1 MILTKHYEKK
11 NSAGVARGGADMVEM
26 RKIDAFIQNDDY
38 VTVTDMGEI
47 IEVQYLS
54 HKNTSAPIK
63 KISKDQ
69 YVDLQTGEIKDFA
82 HSENRGQNLDSL
94 RKTFKKLGY
103 LVNNNFSGKK
113 NELWTTLTY
122 ADNVQDLKKVSADF
136 DKFIKRLKY
145 FMANEYGEVREIA
158 YKKKGKNKKY
168 KLNVKN
174 KSKFEFV
181 KVLEPQGRG
190 AWHIHML
197 LKFPHLKSV
206 YIPNETFADLWSHGF
221 VDVKRID
228 KTDNLG
234 AYLCA
239 YLTDILVEDDESKY
253 EDILRQ
259 QGSEG
264 IETTKT
270 DESKAVIK
278 GGRLHM
284 YPSGMNIFSK
294 SKGIVYPERRP
305 MKYKHVRETLG
316 FKDENLTLRKSIQIK
331 DEEHDFEN
339 TVIIEQYNK
348 RVADKRGLLA
358 SITRYRLLLLET
370 KSGVLRDAL
379 EQELFALEHKFE
391 LQERAKEESLKNRT
405 A

>member
-1 MILTKHYEKK
+1 
-11 NSAGVARGGADMVEM
+11 
-26 RKIDAFIQNDDY
+26 
-38 VTVTDMGEI
+38 
-47 IEVQYLS
+47 
-54 HKNTSAPIK
+54 
-63 KISKDQ
+63 
-69 YVDLQTGEIKDFA
+69 
-82 HSENRGQNLDSL
+82 
-94 RKTFKKLGY
+94 
-103 LVNNNFSGKK
+103 
-113 NELWTTLTY
+113 
-122 ADNVQDLKKVSADF
+122 
-136 DKFIKRLKY
+136 
-145 FMANEYGEVREIA
+145 
-158 YKKKGKNKKY
+158 KKY

-239 YLTDILVEDDESKY
+239 YLTDILVEDDESNY

-259 QGSEG
+259 KGSER

-358 SITRYRLLLLET
+358 SITRYRSMLLET